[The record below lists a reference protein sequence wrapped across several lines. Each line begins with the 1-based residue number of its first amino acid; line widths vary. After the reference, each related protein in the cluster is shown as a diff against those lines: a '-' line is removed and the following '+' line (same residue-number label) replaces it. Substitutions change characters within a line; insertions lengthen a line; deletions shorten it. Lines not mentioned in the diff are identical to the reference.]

1 MRRLSL
7 FVLPALASS
16 LSDLDFYGQSPPVYP
31 SPQGN
36 GANGWESAYDSARDL
51 MAQMAFEEVVNI
63 TRGFKATTNTC
74 AGNTGTVP
82 RLGWPG
88 MCLMDAGNG
97 VRGTDLVNAYASGIH
112 VGASWDKNLTYQRG
126 WFMAKEFKAKGINV
140 LLGPNAGPLGRVP
153 VAGRNWEGF
162 SVDPYLTGILAA
174 ESIRG
179 HQDAGVIANLKH
191 FVGNE
196 QETYRRPYFGVEA
209 VSSNIDDTTL
219 HEFYAW
225 PFMDGVHANVSSIMC
240 SYQRTNNSYG
250 CQNSKLMNGVLK
262 TEFGFNGFIVADW
275 NGQHSGVGSALAG
288 LDMTMPYGGY
298 WGDNLTEAV
307 HNGSVPMSRVEDMA
321 VRILAAWYKAGQNGT
336 DFPEPGI
343 GMKNLSLPHD
353 KVDARNPQSNPVNF
367 AGAVAGHV
375 LVKNTNNTIPF
386 KGKQTMLSVFG
397 YDAASPRTKNT
408 DVLFQL
414 GYYSSP
420 EMAQVTLG
428 TEQHFDQAARGGTI
442 ISGGRAAANG
452 PSYIIDPL
460 SALSHRAM
468 QDDTWLNWDIISPEP
483 DVNPSSD
490 ACLVFINAIATEG
503 WDRDGL
509 HDDYSDSLV
518 MNVASKCAN
527 TIVII
532 HNAGPRLVD
541 QWIDHENVTA
551 TIFAHLPGQ
560 YSGKALVSLLYGEE
574 NFSGK
579 LPYTVPRNE
588 SDYSVYAPCGRAG
601 PNDNFPQCDF
611 TEGVYLDYRDFDAKN
626 VAPRF
631 EFGFG
636 LSYTTFNYSS
646 LRVTKEKELVAS
658 GQSGDKVT
666 FDQLWDTL
674 LTVQV
679 DITNTGPVAGEE
691 VSQLYLGIPNRPIK
705 QLRGFEKTRLAPG
718 ETATVEFVL
727 TRRDVSIW
735 HVVSQAWLVQE
746 GEYTVHVGA
755 SSRDICALAVVNVPG

>member
-1 MRRLSL
+1 MLC
-7 FVLPALASS
+7 
-16 LSDLDFYGQSPPVYP
+16 GQ
-31 SPQGN
+31 
-36 GANGWESAYDSARDL
+36 
-51 MAQMAFEEVVNI
+51 
-63 TRGFKATTNTC
+63 
-74 AGNTGTVP
+74 
-82 RLGWPG
+82 
-88 MCLMDAGNG
+88 
-97 VRGTDLVNAYASGIH
+97 
-112 VGASWDKNLTYQRG
+112 
-126 WFMAKEFKAKGINV
+126 
-140 LLGPNAGPLGRVP
+140 
-153 VAGRNWEGF
+153 
-162 SVDPYLTGILAA
+162 
-174 ESIRG
+174 
-179 HQDAGVIANLKH
+179 H

-196 QETYRRPYFGVEA
+196 QETYRRPYFGIEA

-225 PFMDGVHANVSSIMC
+225 PFMDGVHANVSSVMC

-262 TEFGFNGFIVADW
+262 TEFGFDGFIVGDW

-298 WGDNLTEAV
+298 WGDNLTQAV
-307 HNGSVPMSRVEDMA
+307 YNGSVPMSRVEDMA
-321 VRILAAWYKAGQNGT
+321 VRIVAAWYKAGQNGT

-343 GMKNLSLPHD
+343 GMKNLTLPHK
-353 KVDARNPQSNPVNF
+353 KVDARVPESIPVNLG
-367 AGAVAGHV
+367 GAVAGHV
-375 LVKNTNNTIPF
+375 LVKNTNSALPF
-386 KGKQTMLSVFG
+386 KDKQKMLSIFG
-397 YDAASPRTKNT
+397 YDAAPPKTKNT

-420 EMAQVTLG
+420 EMAQAKLG
-428 TEQHFDQAARGGTI
+428 TEQHFDQAARQGTI
-442 ISGGRAAANG
+442 ISGGRAAANS

-468 QDDTWLNWDIISPEP
+468 NDDTWLNWDTVSDDP
-483 DVNPSSD
+483 DVNPASD

-509 HDDYSDSLV
+509 HDARSDSLV
-518 MNVASKCAN
+518 QNVADKCAN
-527 TIVII
+527 TIVVI
-532 HNAGPRLVD
+532 HNAGTVLVD

-560 YSGKALVSLLYGEE
+560 YSGRALVSLLYGEE

-601 PNDNFPQCDF
+601 PDDNFPQCDF
-611 TEGVYLDYRDFDAKN
+611 SEGVYLDYRDFEARN
-626 VAPRF
+626 VTPRF

-636 LSYTTFNYSS
+636 LSYATYNYSD
-646 LRVTKEKELVAS
+646 LRITLRGELKTAVGGAGGNVS
-658 GQSGDKVT
+658 

-691 VSQLYLGIPNRPIK
+691 VAQLYLGIPGRPAK
-705 QLRGFEKTRLAPG
+705 QLRGFEKTRIAPE
-718 ETATVEFVL
+718 ETRTVEFAV
-727 TRRDVSIW
+727 TRRDMSIW
-735 HVVSQAWLVQE
+735 DVVSQEWVVQE
-746 GEYTVHVGA
+746 GEYVVQLGA
-755 SSRDICALAVVNVPG
+755 SSRDIRAVGVVKVSSSE